1 MINRPSKKY
10 LVITG
15 NGFDLA
21 HDCKTSYK
29 DFKEYIE
36 DSYSDLAYYL
46 ECCSPAN
53 LWTDFENKLGELD
66 VSELY
71 SNILDGINIFGN
83 DEDEHNYH
91 QKADEIN
98 IVETLLI
105 DGLKNALNDWVL
117 TIDVNKEKKV
127 CLEKILK
134 EADIVTFNYTKT
146 IESIYERDVIH
157 LHGKAQKRTKW
168 DHHDISDP
176 VSNLVVGH
184 GNANAS
190 SDLDSVKT
198 TPSYEIVVEEA
209 ESNGHRDV
217 LKELYK
223 NTSKQM
229 MKLQPIFSNAGK
241 YTKVFIIGHSLS
253 QIDAPYF
260 TELST
265 KLDKTAQ
272 IIVSYYD
279 DSDLFSKKQVIP
291 ILFPNNKN
299 KLINIDAVNRC
310 KQALN

>member
-46 ECCSPAN
+46 ECCSPVD
-53 LWTDFENKLGELD
+53 LWSSFEKKLGELEL
-66 VSELY
+66 SELY
-71 SNILDGINIFGN
+71 SNILDGIDIFRN

-98 IVETLLI
+98 IAESLLI
-105 DGLKNALNDWVL
+105 DGLKNALNDWIL
-117 TIDVNKEKKV
+117 TIDINKEKKL
-127 CLEKILK
+127 CLDKILK
-134 EADIVTFNYTKT
+134 EADIVTFNYTET

-168 DHHDISDP
+168 DHHDTSDP
-176 VSNLVVGH
+176 VSDLVVGH

-190 SDLDSVKT
+190 FDLDTIKA

-223 NTSKQM
+223 NTSKQKT
-229 MKLQPIFSNAGK
+229 KLLPIFSNAEK

-279 DSDLFSKKQVIP
+279 NSDLFSKKLIVP
-291 ILFPNNKN
+291 ILFPNNKI
-299 KLINIDAVNRC
+299 KLVNIDVINRC